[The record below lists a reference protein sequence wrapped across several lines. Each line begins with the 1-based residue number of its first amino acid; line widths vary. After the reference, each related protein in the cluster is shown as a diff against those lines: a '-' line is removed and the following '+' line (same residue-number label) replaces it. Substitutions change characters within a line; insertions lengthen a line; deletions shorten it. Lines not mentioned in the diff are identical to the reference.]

1 MNNFYKEVTMAGT
14 YSFDIVSKPDLQ
26 EIDNA
31 VNQTIKEISQRYD
44 FKGVVAEVEFNG
56 KDEIKIHAQDEF
68 KLKSILEILKAKMVK
83 RGVSPKFLDEGK
95 IEAATGGTVRE
106 TVKIKNGIE
115 KEKAKEIVQ
124 EIKNTKLKVQ
134 AQIMDDIIRVS
145 GKSKDD
151 LQSVIQM
158 LRGRDF
164 GIELQFTNYR

>member
-1 MNNFYKEVTMAGT
+1 MAGT

-95 IEAATGGTVRE
+95 VEGATGGTVRE
-106 TVKIKNGIE
+106 TVKIKNGIA

-134 AQIMDDIIRVS
+134 AQIMDDIVRVS

-151 LQSVIQM
+151 LQAVIQM
-158 LRGRDF
+158 LKGMDF

>member
-1 MNNFYKEVTMAGT
+1 MAGT

-31 VNQTIKEISQRYD
+31 INQALKEISQRYD
-44 FKGVVAEVEFNG
+44 FKGIIAEIEFNK

-68 KLKSILEILKAKMVK
+68 KLKSIIEILKAKMVK

-95 IEAATGGTVRE
+95 VEAATSGTVRQ
-106 TVKIKNGIE
+106 VIKIKNGIS

-124 EIKNTKLKVQ
+124 EIKNMKLKVQ

-151 LQSVIQM
+151 LQAVIHN
-158 LRGRDF
+158 LRSKDF